1 MPGDEGTL
9 HWRLNLSDSTQT
21 HPIRIISID
30 EKERKIEWAG
40 IGSPRWL
47 LRPERV
53 QTIEE
58 LGEEGR
64 RCRFTSHETMQGP
77 IQGLV
82 GWWMGERLDRANERM
97 GRDLKRWIESGDYL
111 KG

>member
-1 MPGDEGTL
+1 
-9 HWRLNLSDSTQT
+9 
-21 HPIRIISID
+21 
-30 EKERKIEWAG
+30 
-40 IGSPRWL
+40 
-47 LRPERV
+47 
-53 QTIEE
+53 
-58 LGEEGR
+58 
-64 RCRFTSHETMQGP
+64 MQGP